1 MGQLSQ
7 SKLKQNK
14 LVIATLQQEYVS
26 ELKTKVSQGEKST
39 ELSITSITVML
50 FYNKAFNKVLQSA
63 RHSLL

>member
-39 ELSITSITVML
+39 ET
-50 FYNKAFNKVLQSA
+50 
-63 RHSLL
+63 